1 MIVYCDVFE
10 CKHYNNGYCTNKFP
24 TGEEAVKMHE
34 TWMGTCICT
43 NMDIT
48 EEEGEGEGEGR

>member
-1 MIVYCDVFE
+1 MTVYCDVFE

-34 TWMGTCICT
+34 TWMGTFICT

-48 EEEGEGEGEGR
+48 EEEGEGEGR